1 MENLIE
7 HVDSPYIRCIGFLYL
22 RYVCDP
28 KELWDWFMPY
38 LYDVEKVQVCEGN
51 KRCGKGQGT
60 VGDFVRSL
68 LYDLEFFGTRL
79 PRLPQ
84 GVEKEIKSKLMQEGE
99 IENRAVGHEQ
109 DKRRMDY
116 FQKVGNKVI
125 AMYGDEE
132 NAVTWY
138 DAVIDRVL
146 WKDDETGYQFTRPKF
161 IVTFAEVSFF
171 KKIGQRKHSSQELY
185 SHYFFVSFCESVWQY
200 RESLFRGNGHTWW
213 YKWKER

>member
-1 MENLIE
+1 MIE

-22 RYVCDP
+22 RYACDP

-38 LYDVEKVQVCEGN
+38 LYDVEEVKVCEGN
-51 KRCGKGQGT
+51 KRRGKGQDT

-68 LYDLEFFGTRL
+68 LDDLEFYGTRL

-84 GVEKEIKSKLMQEGE
+84 GIEREIKMKLIQEE
-99 IENRAVGHEQ
+99 QIEGRAVSHEQ
-109 DKRRMDY
+109 NKSRMDY

-138 DAVIDRVL
+138 DAVVDRVI
-146 WKDDETGYQFTRPKF
+146 WKDDETGFQFARPKF
-161 IVTFAEVSFF
+161 IVTFPEV
-171 KKIGQRKHSSQELY
+171 
-185 SHYFFVSFCESVWQY
+185 
-200 RESLFRGNGHTWW
+200 
-213 YKWKER
+213 